1 MSPTKCKENMH
12 SASQLFLNSLSIL
25 FLSDIF
31 YRFIYYYDLIYSK
44 NTCYYHHKAQN
55 EAKTWTIQPKV
66 GLNIANLTNGD
77 GNKVR
82 TGISAGIELE
92 YHLTD
97 MFSLLSG
104 VVYSMQ
110 GCKNK
115 YYANTDLT
123 NKLDYINI
131 PIIAN
136 VYVAK
141 GLAVKLGVQP
151 GFNIRNKTTG
161 SLGDLPKD
169 TYKDSEV
176 RSFDFSIPMGLSY
189 EYHSFVVDARY
200 NWGLTNVI
208 KNMNHKNS
216 VFQFTLGYKFKL

>member
-1 MSPTKCKENMH
+1 MKKLLLL
-12 SASQLFLNSLSIL
+12 LFLAVMVLS
-25 FLSDIF
+25 S
-31 YRFIYYYDLIYSK
+31 
-44 NTCYYHHKAQN
+44 KAQN

-82 TGISAGIELE
+82 TGISAGVELE

-97 MFSLLSG
+97 MFSLSSG
-104 VVYSMQ
+104 VMYS
-110 GCKNK
+110 
-115 YYANTDLT
+115 DLT

-151 GFNIRNKTTG
+151 GCNYSAPLYT
-161 SLGDLPKD
+161 
-169 TYKDSEV
+169 
-176 RSFDFSIPMGLSY
+176 
-189 EYHSFVVDARY
+189 
-200 NWGLTNVI
+200 
-208 KNMNHKNS
+208 
-216 VFQFTLGYKFKL
+216 

>member
-1 MSPTKCKENMH
+1 MKKLLLL
-12 SASQLFLNSLSIL
+12 LFLAVMVLS
-25 FLSDIF
+25 S
-31 YRFIYYYDLIYSK
+31 
-44 NTCYYHHKAQN
+44 KAQN

-82 TGISAGIELE
+82 TGISAGVELE

-97 MFSLLSG
+97 MFSLSSG
-104 VVYSMQ
+104 VMYSMQ

-161 SLGDLPKD
+161 SLGDLAKD

-176 RSFDFSIPMGLSY
+176 GSFDFSIPMGVSY

-200 NWGLTNVI
+200 NWGLTNVT